1 MLVQHLPF
9 LAHLLPML
17 VAAVAVLSTE
27 EQPELAVLAAVVTV
41 QPRQELLAQT
51 VLLILVAA
59 VEPVL
64 IQVQLTVQVAQAAL
78 AS

>member
-1 MLVQHLPF
+1 
-9 LAHLLPML
+9 ML
-17 VAAVAVLSTE
+17 VAVVAVLSTE
-27 EQPELAVLAAVVTV
+27 EQPELAVLVAVVTV
-41 QPRQELLAQT
+41 RLRRELLAQT

-64 IQVQLTVQVAQAAL
+64 IQVQLTVLVAQAAL